1 MLFPGT
7 PNARSSA
14 PLVEGL
20 GSITGVTDEHD
31 LYGLPLEGFI
41 SARTELA
48 KALRKDGHRE
58 RAGEVSAL
66 RKPSVAAW
74 AVNQLVRTRGRD
86 VTALFQAGDALQ
98 DAQSRL
104 LAGRGDGHA
113 LREAVTSERQA
124 VSRLVEQARGLL
136 SSDGHELT
144 QTTLDR
150 VSDTL
155 HAAAFDGDARAQF
168 EDGCLVRE
176 LRHVGLGQGDALSPA
191 ASSPSTSPRPASGSS
206 GAARRADAKRTEREP
221 AEAKRTKRERAEAKR
236 IERERAERLKLARKA
251 ETDARRAAERAEREL
266 HTAQARRDKAA
277 ESLQGAEDA
286 LAEAREHADRATL
299 ERDRARHELDQL

>member
-1 MLFPGT
+1 VLFPGT
-7 PNARSSA
+7 PKARSSA

-124 VSRLVEQARGLL
+124 VSRLVEQAGGLL

-155 HAAAFDGDARAQF
+155 HAAALDGDARALF

-176 LRHVGLGQGDALSPA
+176 LRHVGLGQGDTLSPA
-191 ASSPSTSPRPASGSS
+191 ASPPPSSPRPASRSS
-206 GAARRADAKRTEREP
+206 DAARRAETRRT
-221 AEAKRTKRERAEAKR
+221 
-236 IERERAERLKLARKA
+236 ERERAERLKLARKA
-251 ETDARRAAERAEREL
+251 EADTRRAAQRAAREL

-286 LAEAREHADRATL
+286 LAEARERADRATL